1 MGQEADLGLW
11 QPQQMVNTQG
21 AAPKV
26 DDAK

>member
-1 MGQEADLGLW
+1 MGQEADLGFW

>member
-11 QPQQMVNTQG
+11 QPQEMGNTQG
-21 AAPKV
+21 AAPKA